1 MVEEIS
7 VIFGESLINKP
18 NDDYSF
24 KAHRSARG
32 EGKGA

>member
-7 VIFGESLINKP
+7 VIFGESLITKP

-24 KAHRSARG
+24 KAHRGARG

>member
-1 MVEEIS
+1 MVEKIF

-24 KAHRSARG
+24 KAHRGARG